1 MNSSDTSDREMVI
14 ERVFDAPRELV
25 YRAWTEPEHL
35 AKWWGPEGMSVVTTE
50 HNFTVGGLWRF
61 EMGPSGG
68 GGGMPMKSIYR
79 EIVPF
84 ERIVTED
91 TMEKIEGQ
99 STPEDM
105 MIVTAIFLDQGEK
118 NQVDAAH
125 LARLSRTSKE
135 KRRSRNPVWLGL
147 QFRLPRQVPRRN
159 GGSGQF
165 VEYCAE
171 LVAMPGCR
179 HDSVPMMQ

>member
-1 MNSSDTSDREMVI
+1 MNSSDTSDEEMVI

-79 EIVPF
+79 EIVPL
-84 ERIVTED
+84 ERIVTEE
-91 TMEKIEGQ
+91 TMEKIEGRD
-99 STPEDM
+99 TPEEM
-105 MIVTAIFLDQGEK
+105 MTVTVTFEDQGEK
-118 NQVDAAH
+118 TKMTMRILHA
-125 LARLSRTSKE
+125 S
-135 KRRSRNPVWLGL
+135 
-147 QFRLPRQVPRRN
+147 
-159 GGSGQF
+159 
-165 VEYCAE
+165 AE
-171 LVAMPGCR
+171 LRKKSEEIGIQFGWGSCFDCLDRYLAEMAEVV
-179 HDSVPMMQ
+179 SS